1 MDVSQGSQA
10 AGGRRTGPHRMLASG
25 GSQAGPAAVQTLN
38 SNPGQVP
45 PGVGMRAEV
54 GCALAGLS
62 LGPVRV
68 PKQSGHQSLPC
79 SQGMLAGSSPRPDP
93 SCQTLYQLHP
103 VLGPILQL
111 FLLAVTPLPL
121 CSCEFGHHL
130 GQRLPWLSR
139 SWFCHATILGFGMH
153 SRPDHI
159 LSLFFYLCCCFEHSV
174 AAFQLSPQTPT
185 TTTTTTGPSSFFF

>member
-1 MDVSQGSQA
+1 M
-10 AGGRRTGPHRMLASG
+10 PWLAS
-25 GSQAGPAAVQTLN
+25 PWD
-38 SNPGQVP
+38 
-45 PGVGMRAEV
+45 RY
-54 GCALAGLS
+54 GC
-62 LGPVRV
+62 
-68 PKQSGHQSLPC
+68 Q
-79 SQGMLAGSSPRPDP
+79 SSPVISHSHAVKGCRRGLRQDP
-93 SCQTLYQLHP
+93 IRAAKLYQLHP